1 MSLSDTFTPAVTK
14 KSPPRQRAK
23 KPAPFSLRLTP
34 EQRARLVAEAKGAPL
49 GAYIKA
55 KVLGDDLPIRLR
67 RSGLALQ
74 DRKALAQALALLGRS
89 RVANNLNQLA
99 HAANIGALP
108 VDPDTVSDIN
118 AALADVRAIRR
129 HLMAALG
136 LKPEAPPPSFAKAT
150 EGT

>member
-1 MSLSDTFTPAVTK
+1 MSLSDEFTPAVTEK
-14 KSPPRQRAK
+14 PLRKQRAK

-34 EQRARLVAEAKGAPL
+34 EQRARLLEEAKGAPL

-55 KVLGDDLPIRLR
+55 KVLGGDLPIRLR
-67 RSGLALQ
+67 RSGLAVE

-108 VDPDTVSDIN
+108 VDPDTVADIN

-136 LKPEAPPPSFAKAT
+136 LKVEAAP
-150 EGT
+150 